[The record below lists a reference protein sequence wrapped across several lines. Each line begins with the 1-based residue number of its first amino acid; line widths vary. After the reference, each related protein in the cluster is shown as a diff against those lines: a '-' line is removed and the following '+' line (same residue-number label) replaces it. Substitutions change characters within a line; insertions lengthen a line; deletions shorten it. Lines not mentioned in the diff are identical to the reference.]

1 MANHALRP
9 SLRRT
14 CLLCCVILRMQL
26 GPEKSAVSGLNATTF
41 SGKIGAEVGAA

>member
-14 CLLCCVILRMQL
+14 CLLCCVIFADAAWV
-26 GPEKSAVSGLNATTF
+26 P
-41 SGKIGAEVGAA
+41 KIGCEQFERNDFFRQKRRRK